1 MKRLSILAAG
11 LVVGAA
17 ALQFSGVAS
26 GQSDGW
32 VTLVDDKKMGDW
44 TEVGKA
50 NWAMKDGA
58 LVADKITEG
67 KDPSYLVSKNSYK
80 DFQIKAEFWADDDAN
95 SGIFIRCSDPKM
107 ISAMNAYEVN
117 IYDKRPDQAYR
128 TGAIVDVAKPSA
140 QINTGG
146 KWNTMTI
153 TAKGPRMTVTL
164 NGTKTVDVQNNL
176 HAKGPFALQYGAGT
190 VKWRSVKIRTL

>member
-11 LVVGAA
+11 LLMGAA
-17 ALQFSGVAS
+17 AVQFSSVAS

-67 KDPSYLVSKNSYK
+67 KDPVLSRQQDPVQGFPDQGRVLGRRRCQQRHLHSLRPSAK
-80 DFQIKAEFWADDDAN
+80 IDAK
-95 SGIFIRCSDPKM
+95 IC
-107 ISAMNAYEVN
+107 YEVN
-117 IYDKRPDQAYR
+117 IFDKRPDPTYG
-128 TGAIVDVAKPSA
+128 TGAIVDVAKVDPMPKA
-140 QINTGG
+140 GG
-146 KWNTMTI
+146 KWNTYEI
-153 TAKGPRMTVTL
+153 TAKGPHLVVVL
-164 NGTKTVDVQNNL
+164 NGQKTVDVQDSK
-176 HAKGPFALQYGAGT
+176 HASGPFALQYGSG
-190 VKWRSVKIRTL
+190 VIKWRKVQIKEL